1 MYFDDSLQAASNTL
15 DIIAF
20 VIKRMSSENFSLKLL
35 PWVFYRMEEIYLYD
49 VDFNIALLNK
59 AILPL

>member
-35 PWVFYRMEEIYLYD
+35 PWVFNRMEEIYLYD